1 MCFFIYISIIVN
13 KHATST
19 AFMLQSLFP
28 SQSCLQFPLLNFQQT
43 TPPQEIDKPVLGR
56 YAVMGTLIYSP
67 ILFNWYKW
75 LDRTFPG
82 TTKKI
87 ILRKLLLDQ
96 FVLTPPLLVIFFTG
110 MSIMEMKKDKFEE
123 CKEKFLPT
131 FQRSCLFWLPAQ
143 TVNFLLI
150 PPHLRVVYMGCA
162 SFLWVNILCYVKR
175 QKLTSDKSN

>member
-1 MCFFIYISIIVN
+1 MTVVVVISLV
-13 KHATST
+13 
-19 AFMLQSLFP
+19 
-28 SQSCLQFPLLNFQQT
+28 SCLQLRLLQT
-43 TPPQEIDKPVLGR
+43 SPPQEIDKPTLGR
-56 YAVMGTLIYSP
+56 YAVMGTLVYSP

-87 ILRKLLLDQ
+87 IIRKLLLDQ

-110 MSIMEMKKDKFEE
+110 MSVMEMKKDKLAE
-123 CKEKFLPT
+123 CREKFLPT

-143 TVNFLLI
+143 TINFLLI
-150 PPHLRVVYMGCA
+150 PPQMRVVYMGCA

-175 QKLTSDKSN
+175 QKMTSDKSN